1 MNINIF
7 IYLVLFD
14 PIFLRYFF
22 LNVKNILV
30 FVVVVV
36 VVLAY
41 KLIIIIL
48 FSLNNLDIIDIIVYT
63 NRIIDYNPNI

>member
-14 PIFLRYFF
+14 PILLRYFF

-30 FVVVVV
+30 FVVV